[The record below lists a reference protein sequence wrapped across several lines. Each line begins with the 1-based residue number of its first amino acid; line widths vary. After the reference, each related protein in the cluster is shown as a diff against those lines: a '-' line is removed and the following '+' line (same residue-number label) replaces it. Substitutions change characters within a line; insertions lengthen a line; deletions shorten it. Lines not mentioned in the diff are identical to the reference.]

1 MIPDA
6 YVRHRTTRR
15 VRLKISDRRGDTR
28 YFTDLEKKLSR
39 SKTYEE
45 VRVNPLTASVLLVMD
60 EIDVEKIAD
69 FGKENSLFQLP
80 LERQKV
86 QKLIDQSVKPFRE
99 LNRKVEEVTSG
110 ELDIAGAA
118 FIGLLL
124 MGLYQV
130 FRGRIGPLPWY
141 SAFWYAFGLFSKSLA
156 EKTS

>member
-99 LNRKVEEVTSG
+99 LNRTVEEVTSG
-110 ELDIAGAA
+110 ELDMAGAA